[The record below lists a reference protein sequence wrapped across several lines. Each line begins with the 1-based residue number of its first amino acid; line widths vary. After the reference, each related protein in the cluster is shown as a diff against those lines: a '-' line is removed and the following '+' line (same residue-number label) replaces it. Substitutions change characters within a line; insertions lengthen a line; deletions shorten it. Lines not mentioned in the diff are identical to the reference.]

1 MTNKNGKG
9 LPPRGAE
16 QAISAVNGPQG
27 LCRDSGNPN
36 YPWDHSLGSGS
47 VHRIKACVCN
57 QLLHPDAPGHHS
69 ERSQHIAVSLFS

>member
-1 MTNKNGKG
+1 MINKNGKD

-36 YPWDHSLGSGS
+36 YPWDHSLYSGS
-47 VHRIKACVCN
+47 AHRIKACVCS
-57 QLLHPDAPGHHS
+57 QLPHPDLPALRSEHS
-69 ERSQHIAVSLFS
+69 QRIAVSFFS